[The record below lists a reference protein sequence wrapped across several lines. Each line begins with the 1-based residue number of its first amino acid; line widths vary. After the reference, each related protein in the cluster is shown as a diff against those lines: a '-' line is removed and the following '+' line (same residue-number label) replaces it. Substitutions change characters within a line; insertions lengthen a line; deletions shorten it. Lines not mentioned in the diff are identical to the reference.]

1 MDVGSLSMA
10 MSQASLSQQVSLS
23 VAKMTMDTAEV
34 SSANMVKMMEQS
46 VNPSVGSNLD
56 IKL

>member
-1 MDVGSLSMA
+1 MNITSFQSMNIYSLKQALNVATLQKAMKQDAQSMD
-10 MSQASLSQQVSLS
+10 S
-23 VAKMTMDTAEV
+23 VI
-34 SSANMVKMMEQS
+34 KMMEQS